1 MNSVDSRTQ
10 PTAYTLTQEAATT
23 WSKVRTVLLLFFGCI
38 LLGTIGYVVLL
49 GWNPLD
55 ALYMTF
61 ITVVS
66 VGYREI
72 GPLGVTGRI
81 FTMALIFLGLIVV
94 SVFVASV
101 TSLYVERELEKAVRS
116 RRMIRQIQKL
126 REHTILCGAGDTG
139 RQVIEE
145 FRRVKRPLV
154 VIEKDPEIVEDLRET
169 YPDLLV
175 IEGDATKDEVLEA
188 ANVRN
193 ARGLIASLAEDAS
206 NLFVTISAR
215 AMNPDLFIVARAVDP
230 HTRAKLERVGANHVI
245 SPNVIEGLR
254 MASVVLRP
262 SVVAF
267 LEIITRGADVEM
279 RMEEVLVPPE
289 SPLIG
294 KTLREVQIP
303 QRTGLIVLAIRRFE
317 ARKFELNPGP
327 QTELRANDRLIVLG
341 EIEKVDLL
349 RSYLNTGAV
358 PAAETEQA

>member
-1 MNSVDSRTQ
+1 MGRSAEKVRTI
-10 PTAYTLTQEAATT
+10 PYALAQEAATT
-23 WSKVRTVLLLFFGCI
+23 WNKVRTVLLLFFGCI
-38 LLGTIGYVVLL
+38 FLGTIGYIIIL

-61 ITVVS
+61 ITVVA
-66 VGYREI
+66 VGYKEV
-72 GPLGVTGRI
+72 GPLGVTGRV

-101 TSLYVERELEKAVRS
+101 TSLYVERELERAFRS

-126 REHTILCGAGDTG
+126 RGHVILCGAGDTG

-154 VIEKDPEIVEDLRET
+154 VIEKDPEIAEALRESH
-169 YPDLLV
+169 PDLLI
-175 IEGDATKDEVLEA
+175 IEGDATKDEVLQA
-188 ANVRN
+188 ANVQN

-215 AMNPDLFIVARAVDP
+215 ALNPDLFIVARAVDP
-230 HTRAKLERVGANHVI
+230 HTREKLERVGANHVI

-267 LEIITRGADVEM
+267 LEIITRGADVEL
-279 RMEEVLVPPE
+279 RMEEVQVPAD
-289 SPLIG
+289 SPLLG

-303 QRTGLIVLAIRRFE
+303 QRTGLIVLAIRRAE
-317 ARKFELNPGP
+317 AKRFELNPGP
-327 QTELRANDRLIVLG
+327 QTALRADDRLIVLG

-349 RSYLNTGAV
+349 RSYLATGAA
-358 PAAETEQA
+358 PAPVHDA